1 MGTAASSRNDNSSS
15 SSSNVGIP
23 IGMIVDAS
31 SGMPIGLVAEEN
43 VGDTANDVAND
54 DILEAHLDKYQKWV
68 EANKIVSNDID
79 GDENGA
85 RKANNNED
93 EDEDE
98 DEGDAVD
105 LNVDLSLITNGR
117 IYETTRSEKDMIVG
131 EGRVEKSYSRKGGQ

>member
-23 IGMIVDAS
+23 VGMIVDAS
-31 SGMPIGLVAEEN
+31 SGMPMWMVAEEN

-85 RKANNNED
+85 RKTNNNEGDDKD
-93 EDEDE
+93 EDVVVS
-98 DEGDAVD
+98 DAVD
-105 LNVDLSLITNGR
+105 L
-117 IYETTRSEKDMIVG
+117 
-131 EGRVEKSYSRKGGQ
+131 

>member
-31 SGMPIGLVAEEN
+31 SGMPNWMVAEEN

-93 EDEDE
+93 DDEDE
-98 DEGDAVD
+98 DEEDAVD

-117 IYETTRSEKDMIVG
+117 IYETTRSEKDSIVG
-131 EGRVEKSYSRKGGQ
+131 EGRVGKSYSRKGGQ